1 MLEITLIAMGNKM
14 PAWVTEATNEFT
26 KRLREAFK
34 FNLIEIPLMRRSHT
48 HNVARVLEKEALLLD
63 NAIPKQAYL
72 IALDAKGRAFTS
84 ETLAQN
90 IGKLQLITPHICLV
104 IGGPE
109 GLPKSLLTKA
119 HERWSLSNL
128 TLPHPIA
135 RVVLLEALYR
145 SWSIQNNHPY
155 HK

>member
-14 PAWVTEATNEFT
+14 PNWVSDAASEFT

-34 FNLIEIPLMRRSHT
+34 LNLIEIPLLRRTHT
-48 HNVARVLEKEALLLD
+48 HDITNVLEKEALKLQQALPK
-63 NAIPKQAYL
+63 NAYV
-72 IALDAKGRAFTS
+72 IALDAKGKQFSS
-84 ETLAQN
+84 EKLAEHL
-90 IGKLQLITPHICLV
+90 GKLQHITGHICFV

-109 GLPKSLLTKA
+109 GLPQSLLTTSR
-119 HERWSLSNL
+119 ERLSLSNL

-145 SWSIQNNHPY
+145 SWSILNNHPY

>member
-14 PAWVTEATNEFT
+14 PAWIIDASNEFT

-34 FNLIEIPLMRRSHT
+34 FNLIEIPLLRRTHT
-48 HNVARVLEKEALLLD
+48 HQLPKILEKEAEKLQLAL
-63 NAIPKQAYL
+63 PKHAYL
-72 IALDAKGRAFTS
+72 IALDAKGRTFTS
-84 ETLAQN
+84 EKLAQHLS
-90 IGKLQLITPHICLV
+90 KLQHITGHICFI

-109 GLPKSLLTKA
+109 GLPQNLLTQS
-119 HERWSLSNL
+119 HEQLSLSQL

-145 SWSIQNNHPY
+145 SWSILNNHPY

>member
-14 PAWVTEATNEFT
+14 PAWVTDATTEFT
-26 KRLREAFK
+26 KRLKEAFK
-34 FNLIEIPLMRRSHT
+34 FNLIEIPLLRRTHAHNLSH
-48 HNVARVLEKEALLLD
+48 VLEKEALKLQQAL
-63 NAIPKQAYL
+63 PKNTYL
-72 IALDAKGRAFTS
+72 IALDAKGQVFSS
-84 ETLAQN
+84 EKLAAHL
-90 IGKLQLITPHICLV
+90 GKLQHITGHICFV

-109 GLPKSLLTKA
+109 GLPQTLLA
-119 HERWSLSNL
+119 QSHECLSLSNL

-145 SWSIQNNHPY
+145 SWSILNNHPY

>member
-14 PAWVTEATNEFT
+14 PTWVVEASNEFS

-34 FNLIEIPLMRRSHT
+34 FNLIEIPLLRRT
-48 HNVARVLEKEALLLD
+48 HAHNIAHVLEKEAVKLHQALPK
-63 NAIPKQAYL
+63 NAHL
-72 IALDAKGRAFTS
+72 IALDALGKSFTS
-84 ETLAQN
+84 ENLATHL
-90 IGKLQLITPHICLV
+90 GKLQHITGHICFV

-109 GLPKSLLTKA
+109 GLPQTLLTQS
-119 HERWSLSNL
+119 HEQLSLSSL

-135 RVVLLEALYR
+135 RIVLLEALYR
-145 SWSIQNNHPY
+145 SWSILNNHPY